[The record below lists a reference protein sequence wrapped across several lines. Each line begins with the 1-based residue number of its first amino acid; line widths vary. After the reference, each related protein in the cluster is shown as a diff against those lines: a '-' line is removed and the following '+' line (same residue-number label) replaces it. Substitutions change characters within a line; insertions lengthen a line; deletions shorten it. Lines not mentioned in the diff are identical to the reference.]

1 MDSPRTQESKSL
13 WKELNE
19 NDENENVT
27 PSQTFKENNQ
37 YKGRNGGIVI
47 ECDGAL
53 GSGSGNY
60 LNNAPGV
67 SR

>member
-27 PSQTFKENNQ
+27 PSQTFQEDSL
-37 YKGRNGGIVI
+37 YKGHKGRLVTEGDGG
-47 ECDGAL
+47 L
-53 GSGSGNY
+53 GSASANY
-60 LNNAPGV
+60 HSNAPGG